1 MGGINPIGKE
11 VVKFHFLFKI
21 GSSRHIKR
29 LYLTLMWK
37 SELLGAKNLKSS
49 VNTIWS
55 QKKNIWSSTA
65 VDSLDFDF
73 YPVKCETPESLPALT
88 LKCRHAS
95 EHVR

>member
-49 VNTIWS
+49 VNTI
-55 QKKNIWSSTA
+55 
-65 VDSLDFDF
+65 
-73 YPVKCETPESLPALT
+73 
-88 LKCRHAS
+88 
-95 EHVR
+95 